1 MAHFHGRWRLR
12 RRAPSPH
19 GLYNCPGHSCGAI
32 GVCAVSNAIKPFPVT
47 HQHIFNVIR
56 TYLDESDGL
65 AEGRPLRVLDE
76 SDGLAEGR
84 PLRVLDIGCG
94 DGRMMHSLHALA
106 KQHWPGRAVEVHGF
120 DIGEHGFKD
129 DGQMA
134 AAIDLLTASH
144 PGVDWK

>member
-1 MAHFHGRWRLR
+1 MRISDW
-12 RRAPSPH
+12 S
-19 GLYNCPGHSCGAI
+19 SD
-32 GVCAVSNAIKPFPVT
+32 VCSSDLT

-56 TYLDESDGL
+56 TY
-65 AEGRPLRVLDE
+65 LDE

-106 KQHWPGRAVEVHGF
+106 RQHWPGRAVEVHGF

-134 AAIDLLTASH
+134 AAIDLLTATH
-144 PGVDWK
+144 TGVDWKSRIRIIPGAASSGYPPACFAIAV

>member
-1 MAHFHGRWRLR
+1 MRISDW
-12 RRAPSPH
+12 S
-19 GLYNCPGHSCGAI
+19 SD
-32 GVCAVSNAIKPFPVT
+32 VCSSDL
-47 HQHIFNVIR
+47 VIR
-56 TYLDESDGL
+56 TY
-65 AEGRPLRVLDE
+65 LDE

-106 KQHWPGRAVEVHGF
+106 RQHWPGRAVEVHGF

-144 PGVDWK
+144 PGVDWKSRIRIIPGDASWGYPPGGIDSADANQVIEKVEALTSVYRNMGETLV